1 MFLRK
6 IGRQFLLLHSYRE
19 GATRVRQLV
28 VERFKGVRE
37 LQAGLDNWS
46 NLQLHLE
53 TRFPGVRVD
62 WDGLHEKLL
71 HFVERESGNRLDAPL
86 QSSPKSSSPE
96 AATGDEPASAVNRAP
111 HHRGRRQVEDGAPR
125 DQVCLRV
132 KALRRALSRT
142 RRLISQ
148 ESDPEVLR
156 LVGRDLSQLAA
167 QLDLVAPVEAERVE
181 RELAAAS
188 QIEADNPKAAR
199 RHLRRAQRLRPWDG
213 QLWRLEGELLT
224 RHNRWKGA
232 EKAYREACLLDFHR
246 LPPGRRIV
254 DPGDAEAQGYLLDLD
269 GLAHALASQ
278 CRWEEVIP
286 VLRERAQR
294 CPGAG
299 AWEALGSALHRAGK
313 FAEARAQFRKLPDS
327 YWRRHYHEAASWLE
341 QGAVMSALPPL
352 LRAMARNDWPS
363 ATLPP
368 RKGGPRVNRPD
379 CDYWECFGELWSEES
394 RVFLRA
400 IRDDRLVRFSLS
412 YLGKKRARARVV
424 IPPEFKRNL
433 VRRALVQVAASGQD
447 VHKRDTTPDPALA
460 ARIPPIHK

>member
-1 MFLRK
+1 MCSEKSLLLHYAFCMFLRK

-37 LQAGLDNWS
+37 LQAGIENWS
-46 NLQLHLE
+46 NLQLHVE
-53 TRFPGVRVD
+53 TQFPQIRVD
-62 WDGLHEKLL
+62 WDGLHEKLVS
-71 HFVERESGNRLDAPL
+71 FVERESANRLDAPPR
-86 QSSPKSSSPE
+86 SSPQSLTLKSQ
-96 AATGDEPASAVNRAP
+96 AATGGEPERMVKRAAT
-111 HHRGRRQVEDGAPR
+111 HHRGRRQVENGAPR
-125 DQVCLRV
+125 DQVSLRV
-132 KALRRALSRT
+132 MALRRALSRT

-156 LVGRDLSQLAA
+156 LAGHDLSQLAV
-167 QLDLVAPVEAERVE
+167 QLELVAPVEAEGVE

-188 QIEADNPKAAR
+188 RIEVDSPKTAR

-213 QLWRLEGELLT
+213 QLWRLEGELLA
-224 RHNRWKGA
+224 RHHRWKGA

-246 LPPGRRIV
+246 LPSGRRLV
-254 DPGDAEAQGYLLDLD
+254 GPGDAEAQGYLLDLD
-269 GLAHALASQ
+269 GLAHALAYQ
-278 CRWEEVIP
+278 GRWEEVCP

-294 CPGAG
+294 SPGAR
-299 AWEALGSALHRAGK
+299 AWEALGVALHHAGK
-313 FAEARAQFRKLPDS
+313 FAEAREQFRKLPDS
-327 YWRRHYHEAASWLE
+327 DWRRHYNEAASWLE

-363 ATLPP
+363 CTLAP
-368 RKGGPRVNRPD
+368 RFKGGPRVSRPD

-394 RVFLRA
+394 KAFLRA
-400 IRDDRLVRFSLS
+400 IREDRLVRSSLS

-433 VRRALVQVAASGQD
+433 ARRALVQVAAFSPD
-447 VHKRDTTPDPALA
+447 VH
-460 ARIPPIHK
+460 